1 MLNSLMNAVLHP
13 IVALWGLASS
23 STWSK
28 LPRPTETTTQAAGP
42 DADRLLLIGSGIA
55 VGYGTSSHEVSLAGH
70 LARRLA
76 EATGRGVFMDIETSP
91 QLLLK
96 DTAQILAGQE
106 LTRFDAIILAFGGYE
121 VATLQSSTVWRH
133 DLDAVLALI
142 ESGTAH
148 NDVFVVGIPLID
160 GLPPVY
166 GGVVRRRVAQLN
178 MQSKHACASHFAATY
193 VEVAT
198 STEVER
204 VRASARNLFGVDIAA
219 VNIIDRDL
227 QRVQAIVG
235 APGRTIARQD
245 SVCDFTIRTADL
257 MVVEDLRDDTRFS
270 EKYGARTEP
279 GVLGLRWGAAAR
291 ARPACTGSHASTAL
305 TLPGVREQPGSGR
318 D

>member
-121 VATLQSSTVWRH
+121 VATLQSPAVWRH

-178 MQSKHACASHFAATY
+178 IQSELACASHFAATY
-193 VEVAT
+193 VEIAT

-204 VRASARNLFGVDIAA
+204 VRMRRGNY
-219 VNIIDRDL
+219 DRWS
-227 QRVQAIVG
+227 RVITPQLVG
-235 APGRTIARQD
+235 ALNAIARAPKL
-245 SVCDFTIRTADL
+245 V
-257 MVVEDLRDDTRFS
+257 
-270 EKYGARTEP
+270 
-279 GVLGLRWGAAAR
+279 
-291 ARPACTGSHASTAL
+291 ASTAEAPARKPWTTCHSIPHSRRSFTRFWRAPATSSVSTSPL
-305 TLPGVREQPGSGR
+305 
-318 D
+318 